1 MSTYLWRTCQLLCS
15 LHQQAWCRN
24 LDITTPAISR
34 FYRKP
39 RAYGLLFVSLCYLW
53 EVSLSPTVS
62 DLQINSPDY
71 RDPKMWVRIIFSVM
85 TNQSNTRSE
94 MTKIEL
100 GKQSC
105 DAFIHACWRAPFFS
119 IMCWRAPR
127 HNLVNLSP
135 GNHYKSACLVDA
147 QRVNPHA
154 DSLQRVRYCFL
165 RKKRHGLDITKS
177 RNKEL

>member
-24 LDITTPAISR
+24 LDITTPAISP

-39 RAYGLLFVSLCYLW
+39 RAYGLLFVSFCYLW
-53 EVSLSPTVS
+53 EVSLSPTVTE
-62 DLQINSPDY
+62 LQINSTDY

-105 DAFIHACWRAPFFS
+105 DAFIHACWRAPFFFP

-135 GNHYKSACLVDA
+135 CNHYKFRMSCRCAKSKSACRL
-147 QRVNPHA
+147 
-154 DSLQRVRYCFL
+154 LTKGEILFL
-165 RKKRHGLDITKS
+165 EKKRAWFGHNQI
-177 RNKEL
+177 